1 MLFILFGC
9 TDFSRNRVI
18 NKYREYTAT
27 MCTSLSKFKRQLK
40 VGVGHRI
47 GIITEVPLLCTTWH
61 RFTLRMR

>member
-40 VGVGHRI
+40 VGVGKAY
-47 GIITEVPLLCTTWH
+47 
-61 RFTLRMR
+61 